1 MDYTEI
7 KTVALSYADRTDQE
21 VLDRMDDFLRIVE
34 SRINRKLKV
43 SKMSIRS
50 VIDLTLADTD
60 QEYFALPSDFGGLRD
75 IEIQTDSA
83 RKTMKYINPEQMNN
97 RVTAGNLSNA
107 GRQIYYTI
115 VAQQLQV
122 YPPTNEGNLE
132 IIYYQRLVPLSDS
145 DTTNWMSNDNPDC
158 YIFGLLVEISSFAKD
173 AETATLWD
181 TRFSSTIDEIDT
193 DDAETRWSGPSL
205 ETKVG

>member
-1 MDYTEI
+1 
-7 KTVALSYADRTDQE
+7 
-21 VLDRMDDFLRIVE
+21 
-34 SRINRKLKV
+34 
-43 SKMSIRS
+43 
-50 VIDLTLADTD
+50 
-60 QEYFALPSDFGGLRD
+60 
-75 IEIQTDSA
+75 
-83 RKTMKYINPEQMNN
+83 MNN